1 MGVDESEHVRLV
13 EQIMTLPQATTGG
26 RRIMCSSTVSM
37 STCWVPEP
45 CGADLSRVAR

>member
-45 CGADLSRVAR
+45 CGADLS